1 VKSEEP
7 RRRIERSIFGHYYD
21 SHLRRKPRAAWREL
35 LGSELRASV
44 RLLEIARATF
54 VVESVH
60 RATRAAAAVVLAS
73 HVERMSSF
81 ADTLDQT
88 AHDQPPQSAASP
100 GVVLL
105 VEAGKPQVRALAVPR
120 SGLVLGRGQPDGAL
134 EADERVSRRHLSIDH
149 ARGSWGVRDLGSRN
163 GTFVDGVRIDGYVD
177 SDKPVLIRLGKSLLW
192 TVPDVTPYLDLSVEA
207 VTAGEAIVGGLLAR
221 AWREIELAARASDTL
236 LVRGESGTGKELA
249 ARHLHEVCFGKGSRA
264 PFVAV
269 NCAAIPEG
277 LAERLLFGARR
288 GAYSGASDAQGY
300 IAAADGGTLFLDE
313 IAELDL
319 QVQAKLLRV
328 LETRE
333 VLPLGES
340 RARPVQLRLCTAT
353 HENLRDAVAAGEF
366 REDLYFRVGR
376 PEVVVPPLA
385 ARLDELPWL
394 IEAELARHRPELRA
408 SVGFVEACALR
419 PWPGNVREL
428 LGELR
433 LIAHRPL
440 EGGASLLEAHHLSP
454 EAGLPLAS
462 REPTARGGMPDDARI
477 GAVLAELG
485 GNVTAAAKRLGL
497 HRNQLRRWL
506 DKRGKTENDG

>member
-1 VKSEEP
+1 M
-7 RRRIERSIFGHYYD
+7 
-21 SHLRRKPRAAWREL
+21 RA
-35 LGSELRASV
+35 
-44 RLLEIARATF
+44 F
-54 VVESVH
+54 
-60 RATRAAAAVVLAS
+60 
-73 HVERMSSF
+73 
-81 ADTLDQT
+81 
-88 AHDQPPQSAASP
+88 
-100 GVVLL
+100 
-105 VEAGKPQVRALAVPR
+105 AVPR
-120 SGLVLGRGQPDGAL
+120 SGLEFGRGQPDGVL
-134 EADERVSRRHLSIDH
+134 EADERVSRRHLCLDH

-163 GTFVDGVRIDGYVD
+163 GTFVDGTRIDGYVD
-177 SDKPVLIRLGKSLLW
+177 SDRPVLIRLGKSLLW
-192 TVPDVTPYLDLSVEA
+192 TVPDVTPYLGLSGA
-207 VTAGEAIVGGLLAR
+207 APSDGETIVVGGLLAR
-221 AWREIELAARASDTL
+221 AWREIELMARASDTL

-319 QVQAKLLRV
+319 HVQAKLLRV

-340 RARPVQLRLCTAT
+340 RPRSVQLRLCTAT
-353 HENLRDAVAAGEF
+353 HADLRAAVAAGQF
-366 REDLYFRVGR
+366 REDLYFRLGR
-376 PEVVVPPLA
+376 PEIVLPPLS

-394 IEAELARHRPELRA
+394 IGAELARHRPELRA

-440 EGGASLLEAHHLSP
+440 DGAATVIEAHHLSP

-462 REPTARGGMPDDARI
+462 REPAPRAGMPDDERI
-477 GAVLAELG
+477 SAVLAELG

-506 DKRGKTENDG
+506 EKRGKDESDG

>member
-1 VKSEEP
+1 
-7 RRRIERSIFGHYYD
+7 
-21 SHLRRKPRAAWREL
+21 
-35 LGSELRASV
+35 
-44 RLLEIARATF
+44 
-54 VVESVH
+54 
-60 RATRAAAAVVLAS
+60 
-73 HVERMSSF
+73 MSSF

-88 AHDQPPQSAASP
+88 AHDQAEPGSASP

-105 VEAGKPQVRALAVPR
+105 FEAGKPQMRAFAVPR
-120 SGLVLGRGQPDGAL
+120 SGLEFGRGQPDGAL
-134 EADERVSRRHLSIDH
+134 EGDERVSRRHLSVDH

-163 GTFVDGVRIDGYVD
+163 GTFVDGARIDGYVD

-192 TVPDVTPYLDLSVEA
+192 TVPDVTPYLGLSSEA
-207 VTAGEAIVGGLLAR
+207 VSAGEKIVVGGLLGR
-221 AWREIELAARASDTL
+221 AWRDIELMARASDTL
-236 LVRGESGTGKELA
+236 LVRGESGSGKELA
-249 ARHLHEVCFGKGSRA
+249 ARHLHDVCFGKGSRA

-340 RARPVQLRLCTAT
+340 RPRPVQLRLCTAT
-353 HENLRDAVAAGEF
+353 HENLRDAVAAGQF

-376 PEVVVPPLA
+376 PEVVLPPLS

-394 IEAELARHRPELRA
+394 ISAELARHRPELRA

-440 EGGASLLEAHHLSP
+440 DGSASVLEAHHLSP

-462 REPTARGGMPDDARI
+462 RETAARSGMPDDARI
-477 GAVLAELG
+477 AAVLAELG

-506 DKRGKTENDG
+506 DKRSKDDSDG

>member
-1 VKSEEP
+1 M
-7 RRRIERSIFGHYYD
+7 
-21 SHLRRKPRAAWREL
+21 
-35 LGSELRASV
+35 
-44 RLLEIARATF
+44 
-54 VVESVH
+54 
-60 RATRAAAAVVLAS
+60 LAS
-73 HVERMSSF
+73 RFERMSSF
-81 ADTLDQT
+81 TDTLDQT
-88 AHDQPPQSAASP
+88 AHDQPPPSSASP

-105 VEAGKPQVRALAVPR
+105 FEAGKPQVRAFAVPR

-134 EADERVSRRHLSIDH
+134 EADDRVSRRHLCVDH

-163 GTFVDGVRIDGYVD
+163 GTFVDGARIDGYVD
-177 SDKPVLIRLGKSLLW
+177 SNEPVLIRLGKSLLW
-192 TVPDVTPYLDLSVEA
+192 TVPDVTPYLGLSSEA
-207 VTAGEAIVGGLLAR
+207 VRGGETGETIVVGGLLAR
-221 AWREIELAARASDTL
+221 AWREIELMARASDTL

-340 RARPVQLRLCTAT
+340 RPRPVQLRLCTAT
-353 HENLRDAVAAGEF
+353 HENLRDAVAAGQF

-376 PEVVVPPLA
+376 PEVVLPPLS

-394 IEAELARHRPELRA
+394 INAELARHRPELRA

-419 PWPGNVREL
+419 PWRGNVREL

-440 EGGASLLEAHHLSP
+440 DGSATVLEAHHLSP

-462 REPTARGGMPDDARI
+462 RETAARSGMPDDARI
-477 GAVLAELG
+477 AAVLAELG

-506 DKRGKTENDG
+506 DKRGKDESAGGRVART